1 MAFGIGTIASI
12 GMSVL
17 GGIMS
22 KKGQQSGQGQFGPVI
37 TAADR
42 AIDRSGRRRDALT
55 EEAGTPFIERPQE
68 TLAEE
73 VDAEGDVYEE
83 LQDILGDTNWGKIA
97 ESIKGQVSPAVMQAI
112 QDDYIESFKE
122 FNETIDEGSGE
133 LDADDYESHDADYF
147 RNMFEKEQ
155 EDPLKFFESL
165 SEYT

>member
-1 MAFGIGTIASI
+1 MWGTIASI
-12 GMSVL
+12 AGSV
-17 GGIMS
+17 IMNS
-22 KKGQQSGQGQFGPVI
+22 MNKKGQESGQEREF
-37 TAADR
+37 TAIDR
-42 AIDRSGRRRDALT
+42 IRDRSGRRRDSLT

-83 LQDILGDTNWGKIA
+83 LQNILGETNWSQVAK
-97 ESIKGQVSPAVMQAI
+97 SIKGQVSPAVMQAI

-147 RNMFEKEQ
+147 RDMFEKDQ
-155 EDPLKFFESL
+155 EDPLKFFQAL
-165 SEYT
+165 GEYS

>member
-1 MAFGIGTIASI
+1 MAFGIGTIANI

-42 AIDRSGRRRDALT
+42 AIDRSASDRRRIAD
-55 EEAGTPFIERPQE
+55 EAGTPFIERPQE

-73 VDAEGDVYEE
+73 VDAGGDVYEE
-83 LQDILGDTNWGKIA
+83 LEDILGNIEWEKVA
-97 ESIKGQVSPAVMQAI
+97 QSIKNEISPEVINSMKT
-112 QDDYIESFKE
+112 DFKE
-122 FNETIDEGSGE
+122 DFDE
-133 LDADDYESHDADYF
+133 LYDDDDDYEPHDADYF
-147 RNMFEKEQ
+147 EDMFEKEQ

>member
-1 MAFGIGTIASI
+1 MWGTIASI
-12 GMSVL
+12 GASLL
-17 GGIMS
+17 GSAMS
-22 KKGQQSGQGQFGPVI
+22 KKGQQSGQEREF
-37 TAADR
+37 TAIDR

-83 LQDILGDTNWGKIA
+83 LQDILGETNWSEIA
-97 ESIKGQVSPAVMQAI
+97 KSIKGQVSPAVMQAI

-133 LDADDYESHDADYF
+133 LDADDYEDFDHRYF
-147 RNMFEKEQ
+147 EDMFKKDQ
-155 EDPLKFFESL
+155 EDPLKFFQAL